1 MTIASNDVGGDALLE
16 LTQRQAGALG
26 FVVHQRTGP
35 TGNAVVEKPPG
46 VARETGDEINRFLL
60 CVLVSKSAKQIK
72 QTAQNSG
79 EYLQTTAIVRGV
91 LQSYRLA
98 AKEDPSLLSGSGNL
112 GHLGRLNGKILKE
125 QINSSVRERVKD
137 SQRRLSRANRAGDET
152 GIKAAKEELA
162 RDIADQDRLAG
173 QSV

>member
-1 MTIASNDVGGDALLE
+1 MTIASNDVGGDALLG
-16 LTQRQAGALG
+16 LTQSPIASLG
-26 FVVHQRTGP
+26 FVAPQKERVKPSAIVESAPR
-35 TGNAVVEKPPG
+35 VV
-46 VARETGDEINRFLL
+46 RETGDEINRFLL

-112 GHLGRLNGKILKE
+112 GHLGKLNGRILKE

-137 SQRRLSRANRAGDET
+137 SKKRLSRANRAGDET

-162 RDIADQDRLAG
+162 RDIADQDRLLG